1 MRALGREFY
10 ARRTLEVARDLL
22 GCVLVHRGR
31 GFLRAGRIVEVEAY
45 IGERDRACHASRGRT
60 RRTEPM
66 FGPPGHAYV
75 YLVYG
80 VHHCM
85 NVVTEAD
92 GFPAAVLLRALEPIV
107 GLRDSASG
115 PGRLCRAMG
124 IDLRHNRADLTADR
138 LFVCEGDPPARI
150 ARSTRIGVGYAGVWA
165 NKPWRL
171 FVPGHPAVS
180 RPRRSAILTR
190 P

>member
-22 GCVLVHRGR
+22 GCVLYYRGR
-31 GFLRAGRIVEVEAY
+31 GFERAGRIVEVEAY

-60 RRTEPM
+60 RRTDPM
-66 FGPPGHAYV
+66 YGPPGTAYV

-80 VHHCM
+80 VHHCL
-85 NVVTEAD
+85 NAVTEAD

-107 GLRDSASG
+107 GIVGCASG

-124 IDLRHNRADLTADR
+124 IDLGLNRADLTADR
-138 LFVCEGDPPARI
+138 LMVCEGEPPARI
-150 ARSTRIGVGYAGVWA
+150 GRSARIGVDYAGVWA
-165 NKPWRL
+165 KKPWRL
-171 FVPGHPAVS
+171 FALGHPAVS
-180 RPRRSAILTR
+180 GQGRSAIIAHS
-190 P
+190 